1 MKTTIKYLLLF
12 ISISIYAQ
20 DQVETTYSYD
30 NLNRLVKV
38 VFNDGTKEK
47 NYVYDDLGNRIALNI
62 TTLSINAET
71 LKNSIT
77 VYPNPTGH
85 FLNIQLP
92 QTILGKKISITLYDI
107 NGKQIKNSKIEVKDN
122 SALINVEN
130 LSKGVYLLHLIN
142 EDKKWSQL
150 FIKK

>member
-12 ISISIYAQ
+12 IGISVYAQ
-20 DQVETTYSYD
+20 DQVETTYEYD

-38 VFNDGTKEK
+38 VFTGETEK

-62 TTLSINAET
+62 TTLSIDTET

-77 VYPNPTGH
+77 VYPNPTDS
-85 FLNIQLP
+85 FLNIKLP
-92 QTILGKKISITLYDI
+92 QTILDKDISIKLYDI
-107 NGKQIKNSKIEVKDN
+107 NGKQIKNQKITLKNN
-122 SALINVEN
+122 SVNINVEQIP
-130 LSKGVYLLHLIN
+130 KGVYLIHLIN
-142 EDKKWSQL
+142 NDKNWSQL

>member
-1 MKTTIKYLLLF
+1 MKKIIKYLIFL
-12 ISISIYAQ
+12 IGITANAQ
-20 DQVETTYSYD
+20 LVQETTYSYD

-38 VFNDGTKEK
+38 VFNAEKEK
-47 NYVYDDLGNRIALNI
+47 NYVYDDLGNRIKLNI
-62 TTLSINAET
+62 TTLNINAET
-71 LKNSIT
+71 LKKTIS
-77 VYPNPTGH
+77 VYPNPTNS

-92 QTILGKKISITLYDI
+92 QTILGNNISIILYDI
-107 NGKQIKNSKIEVKDN
+107 NGKQIKNSKIKIKDN
-122 SALINVEN
+122 SAFIEVEN

>member
-1 MKTTIKYLLLF
+1 MKTAIKYLTLF

-20 DQVETTYSYD
+20 DQIETTYEYD

-38 VFNDGTKEK
+38 VFTGESEK

-71 LKNSIT
+71 LKTTIT
-77 VYPNPTGH
+77 VYPNPTSS

-92 QTILGKKISITLYDI
+92 QTILGSNVSMTLYDI

>member
-12 ISISIYAQ
+12 IGISIYAQ
-20 DQVETTYSYD
+20 DQVETTYEYD

-38 VFNDGTKEK
+38 VFTGEREK
-47 NYVYDDLGNRIALNI
+47 NYIYDDLGNRIALNI

-92 QTILGKKISITLYDI
+92 QTILGKNVSITLYDI
-107 NGKQIKNSKIEVKDN
+107 NGKQIKNSKINVKDN
-122 SALINVEN
+122 SALIDVEN